1 MAWPDNRVA
10 NTARY
15 LLEYLGFG
23 SRVAP
28 FPVRRLAGPWT
39 LADVSPRDDG
49 FEVKAPDFV
58 GVGTQKSGTSWWAAL
73 IEEHPGVSLNRFG
86 RKEMHYFTH
95 FLEQPLTDEAIHT
108 YVAAFARSPGQLC
121 GEWTPNYMASPY
133 TIGLIK
139 QAVPDAKILVMVRDP
154 IARYESGY
162 NHEFKRR
169 YGGIIGPRI
178 RMSVVKQYALRK
190 ESIWNGMYG
199 AQLEVVLDHF
209 PREQVLVLQYERC
222 RDEPETEIAR
232 TYRFLGLDDSY
243 QPNGLTRS
251 VNLQRRVVERLS
263 DESREK
269 LATLYRPDVERLAN
283 LVPDSIDLERWPAF
297 ASAATPVGSG

>member
-10 NTARY
+10 NAARY

-39 LADVSPRDDG
+39 LADVATSDDG
-49 FEVKAPDFV
+49 LEIRLPDFV
-58 GVGTQKSGTSWWAAL
+58 GIGTQKSGTSWWAAL
-73 IEEHPGVSLNRFG
+73 IEEHPGVSMNRFG

-95 FLEQPLTDEAIHT
+95 FLERDLTDEAIHT
-108 YVAAFARSPGQLC
+108 YAAAFARSPGQQC

-154 IARYESGY
+154 IARFESGY

-169 YGGIIGPRI
+169 FGGIIGPRI

-199 AQLEVVLDHF
+199 AQLEVVFDHF
-209 PREQVLVLQYERC
+209 PREQVLVLQYEQC
-222 RDEPETEIAR
+222 RDEPEAEIAR
-232 TYRFLGLDDSY
+232 TYRFLGLDDAY
-243 QPNGLTRS
+243 RPAGLDRT
-251 VNLQRRVVERLS
+251 VNLQRRIVDRLS
-263 DESREK
+263 EQARAK
-269 LATLYRPDVERLAN
+269 LVTLYRTDVERLVS
-283 LVPDSIDLERWPAF
+283 LVPEAIDLSRWPAF
-297 ASAATPVGSG
+297 ADVATPVGT